1 MAKKY
6 HVRLAAAERAFLTDF
21 IAAGTAAARAQAHA
35 RVLLKADEGGD
46 GPAWSD
52 EQIAAAL
59 DVSVRTIERVR
70 ETWVIEGLEA
80 ALYPRPARAHRPRKL
95 DGAQEAHLIALACSA
110 PPEGQKRWT
119 MRLLANRLVELAVV
133 DHIAP
138 ETVRQT
144 LKKTNSS
151 PG

>member
-6 HVRLAAAERAFLTDF
+6 RVRLSADERAFLTDF
-21 IAAGTAAARAQAHA
+21 IAAGKAAARARAHA
-35 RVLLKADEGGD
+35 RVLLRADEGAD

-52 EQIAAAL
+52 ERIAAAL

-70 ETWVIEGLEA
+70 EAWVTEGLEA
-80 ALYPRPARAHRPRKL
+80 ALYPRPARGHRPRKL
-95 DGAQEAHLIALACSA
+95 DGAQEAHLVALACSA
-110 PPEGQKRWT
+110 PPAGRTRWT
-119 MRLLANRLVELAVV
+119 LRLLASRLVELAVV

-144 LKKTNSS
+144 LKKTSSS